1 MHYTKGR
8 HNSSGVPGPRHRPG
22 TGAARPVRARWI
34 PWAFWAGVLVVG
46 APMVRAQ
53 IAPGGLNPAGPGPG
67 AGQGSDKKEGI
78 AEAAPKTPGLL
89 PTTPALPA
97 PKARRKRWKLL
108 ELDGYY
114 RARTD
119 WFRNFNLGFR
129 DDRIGGSP
137 FPTALGCKST
147 VTGAPCDDSLSSANM
162 RLRLEPTINLDEGTS
177 IHVQADALDNVVF
190 GSTPSDPLLGA
201 GYTMPV
207 GGSIN
212 SVPLG
217 SRPPTGAFGNG
228 TQANVLQGVN
238 SDRPSFEVKRAWA
251 EVAVPFGI
259 LKVGRMPNQWG
270 MGIVHNAG
278 GADPINGAYNYD
290 ADYGDTIDRASFSLL
305 IPGTNLRA
313 MAAIDWPLTRP
324 ASNQVSTAQTTG
336 QTVLPPGLGH
346 EGHPFDLDDSDD
358 ANGWVGVISRID
370 SPQEFK
376 DTIDRGEIAFN
387 YGVYFEYK
395 TQSWESNLTN
405 FPAGTPISV
414 GSGAGQISYEPV
426 NLKTYSPDLWA
437 KVGVGNVLI
446 EAEFAGQF
454 GSADVAVA
462 PPSATDSNFTLNHY
476 NLRKF
481 GGSARGTYRAFEGKL
496 RLGVEGGFA
505 TGDSYPN
512 IPQGATNLAYAS
524 PLGNTF
530 TPAGITLAPSGS
542 TLTQFAFNRDYQV
555 DLILWRHLVG
565 AVSNAAYA
573 KPFLQYDVTRSITF
587 KIANVTSFALKKTA
601 TPGDGRVYGTEFDG
615 DLGYSGNGMF
625 IGISYGVLFPLNA
638 MDHPDFAA
646 QTNAPANPPYGV
658 SSGVNNIG
666 TASTAHTIQSRFVLA
681 F

>member
-8 HNSSGVPGPRHRPG
+8 RNTSGDSAPPLA
-22 TGAARPVRARWI
+22 GATRPVRARWI
-34 PWAFWAGVLVVG
+34 PWAFWAGVLLVG
-46 APMVRAQ
+46 APVVRAQ
-53 IAPGGLNPAGPGPG
+53 IAPGGLNPGGGPGPG
-67 AGQGSDKKEGI
+67 AGQGSDKKEGV

-114 RARTD
+114 RVRTD
-119 WFRNFNLGFR
+119 WFKNFNLGFK
-129 DDRIGGSP
+129 DDPRVGGAP

-147 VTGAPCDDSLSSANM
+147 VPGAPCDDALSSANM

-177 IHVQADALDNVVF
+177 IHIQADALDNVVF

-201 GYTMPV
+201 GYPQLITPA
-207 GGSIN
+207 N
-212 SVPLG
+212 PALPLG

-270 MGIVHNAG
+270 MGILHNAG
-278 GADPINGAYNYD
+278 GADPINGTYNYD

-313 MAAIDWPLTRP
+313 MAAVDWPLTRP
-324 ASNQVSTAQTTG
+324 ASNQVSTLQTTG
-336 QTVLPPGLGH
+336 QTALPPGLGH

-376 DTIDRGEIAFN
+376 DTIDRGELAFN

-395 TQSWESNLTN
+395 TQSWESSLTN
-405 FPAGTPISV
+405 FPPGTAVGGTPV
-414 GSGAGQISYEPV
+414 GNGVGQISYEPV

-437 KVGVGNVLI
+437 KVGFGSFLI
-446 EAEFAGQF
+446 EAELAGQF

-462 PPSATDSNFTLNHY
+462 PPSSTDAGFTLNHY
-476 NLRKF
+476 NLRKL
-481 GGSARGTYRAFEGKL
+481 GGSARATYRAFEGKL

-505 TGDSYPN
+505 SGDGYVN
-512 IPQGATNLAYAS
+512 IPQGATNLAYGS
-524 PLGNTF
+524 PLGNTL
-530 TPAGITLAPSGS
+530 TPAGIVLAPSGT
-542 TLTQFAFNRDYQV
+542 TLTQFAFNRDYQI
-555 DLILWRHLVG
+555 DLLLWRHLIG
-565 AVSNAAYA
+565 AVSNAAYV
-573 KPFLQYDVTRSITF
+573 KSFLQYDVTRSISF
-587 KIANVTSFALKKTA
+587 KVANVTSFALHKEA
-601 TPGDGRVYGTEFDG
+601 TPGDGRLYGTEFDG
-615 DLGYSGNGMF
+615 DLGYAGNGMF
-625 IGISYGVLFPLNA
+625 LGISYGVLFPLSA
-638 MDHPDFAA
+638 MAHPTELAPY
-646 QTNAPANPPYGV
+646 TN
-658 SSGVNNIG
+658 G
-666 TASTAHTIQSRFVLA
+666 TLTNTGSASTAHIIQSRFVLA